1 MNNALKAEG
10 FESSL
15 KLPDKVL
22 TFVRD
27 HPLMENSVT
36 AAPLLVRKGVTYT
49 KLAVMQTGVGE
60 ERRGA
65 VLHLGTGEGRRS
77 RDNEQGE
84 DIKDRKYE
92 INWLSKI
99 MQMKKVKN
107 FLIKDKIYC
116 SPSMFVCVLQTVGNS
131 TGWQ

>member
-1 MNNALKAEG
+1 MKAEG

-36 AAPLLVRKGVTYT
+36 AAPLLVRKGLRYT
-49 KLAVMQTGVGE
+49 KLAVTHTGSGE

-65 VLHLGTGEGRRS
+65 VLHLGTGEEREEERG
-77 RDNEQGE
+77 
-84 DIKDRKYE
+84 KYTDAA
-92 INWLSKI
+92 ILN
-99 MQMKKVKN
+99 
-107 FLIKDKIYC
+107 D
-116 SPSMFVCVLQTVGNS
+116 PSLS
-131 TGWQ
+131 TGSRPPS

>member
-36 AAPLLVRKGVTYT
+36 AAPLMVRKGVTYT
-49 KLAVMQTGVGE
+49 KLAVTLTGVGE
-60 ERRGA
+60 ERRGE
-65 VLHLGTGEGRRS
+65 VLHLGTGEGRRNKERIS
-77 RDNEQGE
+77 GT
-84 DIKDRKYE
+84 KY
-92 INWLSKI
+92 I
-99 MQMKKVKN
+99 
-107 FLIKDKIYC
+107 
-116 SPSMFVCVLQTVGNS
+116 
-131 TGWQ
+131 